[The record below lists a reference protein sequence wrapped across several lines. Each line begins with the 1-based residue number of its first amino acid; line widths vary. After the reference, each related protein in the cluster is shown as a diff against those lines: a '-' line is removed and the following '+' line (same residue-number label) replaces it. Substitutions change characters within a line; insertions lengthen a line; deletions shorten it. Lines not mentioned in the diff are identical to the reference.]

1 MPALLLVL
9 LMFGQTLELDPP
21 AIAPAQVAVR
31 YTVRFDIGSDAVCA
45 PTQVCDCAVT
55 WEGTG
60 KLVSA
65 EAGSLL
71 YGGTWKQTSGH
82 CHDALTLWTPTDGKA
97 FHTLRLDRAGTA
109 VTEWIAHARDTD
121 TTRFTHDIK
130 ARGQVWLS
138 DFAAPIDPK
147 THIAVHKESAV
158 GEVGGVTIASEHS
171 LRVALHAFERASIF
185 HRARS

>member
-1 MPALLLVL
+1 MPLVFVL
-9 LMFGQTLELDPP
+9 LMLGQTLELDPP
-21 AIAPAQVAVR
+21 AIAPAKVAIR
-31 YTVRFDIGSDAVCA
+31 YTVRFDIGRDDVCA
-45 PTQVCDCAVT
+45 QAQVCDCQVT

-60 KLVSA
+60 KLLSTP
-65 EAGSLL
+65 AGSLL

-109 VTEWIAHARDTD
+109 VTEWIAHARAED

-138 DFAAPIDPK
+138 DFTARIDPK
-147 THIAVHKESAV
+147 THVAVHKESAT
-158 GEVGGVTIASEHS
+158 GEAAGVTIASEHS
-171 LRVALHAFERASIF
+171 LRIAFTP
-185 HRARS
+185 